1 MIKIRLASFLLSVTG
16 LLLSSTGLLFSASQA
31 ALAQDAN
38 NSDIDARAI
47 AQSMF
52 DRDDGKTQISRQV
65 LSTCQYKI
73 AKVKGKKKRQCVE
86 KPRVKTMES
95 VRKDYGAKGKDVKA
109 ISILL
114 SPPSER
120 GISFLQ
126 YDYEQQDKDADQWIY
141 LSALGKAKR
150 IVSGNDDEP
159 KTGSFFGS
167 ELNYEDMEA
176 PHIDNYTYKIIK
188 SVSYQGRD
196 CWVMEIKPTPQQA
209 RKSQYSKTINWVDK
223 ERLIQLKTIA
233 YDRQGKKIKRINA
246 RMVKQIDGIWIPQL
260 LTVDN
265 LQTKRIS
272 HLNIQAIAINKNI
285 NDDFLT
291 LRTLTDSAYREQNL
305 NRYRSELK

>member
-1 MIKIRLASFLLSVTG
+1 MIKHRLTAYVFTAISVMTYTSTN
-16 LLLSSTGLLFSASQA
+16 LAIAADATTSSV
-31 ALAQDAN
+31 
-38 NSDIDARAI
+38 DARAI

-52 DRDDGKTQISRQV
+52 DRDDGKSQIARQV
-65 LSTCQYKI
+65 LSTCQYRI
-73 AKVKGKKKRQCVE
+73 AKIDGKKKRQCVE

-95 VRKDYGAKGKDVKA
+95 VRKDYGPTGKDVKA
-109 ISILL
+109 ISVLL

-126 YDYEQQDKDADQWIY
+126 YDYEQAGKDADQWIY

-176 PHIDNYTYKIIK
+176 PHIDNYHYKILK
-188 SVSYQGRD
+188 SAQYQGRD
-196 CWVMEIKPTPQQA
+196 CWIMEIKPTAKQA
-209 RKSQYSKTINWVDK
+209 RKSQYSKTINWIDK

-233 YDRQGKKIKRINA
+233 YDRQGQKIKRITA
-246 RMVKQIDGIWIPQL
+246 RKIKQVDGVWIPKL
-260 LTVDN
+260 LTIDN
-265 LQTKRIS
+265 LQSKRIS
-272 HLNIQAIAINKNI
+272 HLNIQSVAINKNI
-285 NDDFLT
+285 EDDFLT

-305 NRYRSELK
+305 NRYRNELK